1 VIAVRHLHQPE
12 AARLPGIRAS
22 PHMDGT
28 EHAPAT
34 DSPDLFAGSKPGDAF
49 APRLRRALLTLV
61 AAIGAHLW
69 LVHPPPAGG
78 LAARLPVAL
87 SAAVSTSGLTMAPSV
102 AARQA
107 LSPSGRSV
115 QVRAELITVPVA
127 FEWDT
132 NPRRATPGEPVATS
146 GLARARLDARQETS
160 DQRTTGAAT
169 PSVLPALHATVTSD
183 APGPRPVSIE
193 ATELAPDPG
202 VLALALAAPVEIP
215 EKTLAPATSA
225 ADRPAELR
233 KQEESVRRVLLDY
246 VRAFERLDVQAA
258 KAIWPSVDARA
269 LRRAFQRLDGQQL
282 RFASCG
288 VSVTERDANAR
299 CRGEATYRP
308 KVGSRVLRLTQREW
322 TFNLARDNDRWQIV
336 NATLQ

>member
-1 VIAVRHLHQPE
+1 MIAVRHLHQTE
-12 AARLPGIRAS
+12 AAPLPGIRAS

-69 LVHPPPAGG
+69 LVHPPPGRRSGG
-78 LAARLPVAL
+78 AAARRTV
-87 SAAVSTSGLTMAPSV
+87 
-102 AARQA
+102 
-107 LSPSGRSV
+107 SGRV
-115 QVRAELITVPVA
+115 DIRADDGAFGCRPASAQLIGTIRSGEIRIHHCPCRA
-127 FEWDT
+127 RMGHP
-132 NPRRATPGEPVATS
+132 PRRTTPGEPVATS
-146 GLARARLDARQETS
+146 GLARARFDARPETS
-160 DQRTTGAAT
+160 DQQTAGAAT

-183 APGPRPVSIE
+183 ALGPRPVSIE